1 MTFAIADTLIA
12 ALSIITFGWGAWFFG
27 RWWILLFTVIPLV
40 SFMSHTVIA
49 DIVEDGGENDS

>member
-12 ALSIITFGWGAWFFG
+12 GLSISLFGWGAWFFG

-49 DIVEDGGENDS
+49 DIVEDGGEGDS